1 LFASL
6 LVRRNKKFGSADNSG
21 SARGIGQGCAIQ
33 FAKAGATIAAID
45 LRGITETVELVKKEG
60 VKAKGW
66 ELDATNE
73 EAVSKA
79 IDEVEEQLGPIGIL
93 VNCAG
98 IVGSRPTLMENYKNF
113 WRTMEVNTGAVWYTE
128 KGSDELDNDLDVQGA
143 SVDEETRHG
152 CRSQHCFT
160 IGKFGSSWNAG
171 VQC

>member
-1 LFASL
+1 MFVHWPL
-6 LVRRNKKFGSADNSG
+6 G

-45 LRGITETVELVKKEG
+45 LRGISETVELVKKEG
-60 VKAKGW
+60 VKVKGW

-98 IVGSRPTLMENYKNF
+98 IVGSRPVLMENYKNF
-113 WRTMEVNTGAVWYTE
+113 WRTMEVNTGAVYCSWDGE
-128 KGSDELDNDLDVQGA
+128 SDIVDDDFDV
-143 SVDEETRHG
+143 
-152 CRSQHCFT
+152 
-160 IGKFGSSWNAG
+160 
-171 VQC
+171 